1 MRSRSSARARCA
13 VTQNDAAPK
22 LMRGSSEFGG
32 VVLLPRMTLHQN
44 ASSRSLYCFEVVL
57 LPRMTLHQNR
67 RLRETALASVV
78 LLPRMT
84 LHQNLKSGKFPAAR
98 DGIPGKSTILQ
109 DSLRQYIVHFQG
121 PRTHCR
127 FPAHTIK
134 RTIAARQ
141 PIRKTHCI
149 AHH

>member
-1 MRSRSSARARCA
+1 MS
-13 VTQNDAAPK
+13 
-22 LMRGSSEFGG
+22 
-32 VVLLPRMTLHQN
+32 
-44 ASSRSLYCFEVVL
+44 VVL

-67 RLRETALASVV
+67 AAALFSWHNVVLLPRMTLHQNFRPCFLIGTRVVLLPRMTLQQNSGRGSWVGTPVV